1 MTDNVASGRRAKRAG
16 SAVRRNRLHLRLSDS
31 EKQLIQMAAAR
42 EGLSAGAYA
51 ARAAVA
57 VAKGAVVPIPMDER
71 ERLQELTQA
80 RVAVN
85 RIGTNL
91 NQIARTL
98 NAEGE
103 VTPQQLQAILT
114 RVVQTVERLDEATIV
129 LLGPV

>member
-1 MTDNVASGRRAKRAG
+1 
-16 SAVRRNRLHLRLSDS
+16 
-31 EKQLIQMAAAR
+31 MAAGR

-57 VAKGAVVPIPMDER
+57 VAKGTVVPIPMDER

-85 RIGTNL
+85 RIGNNL
-91 NQIARTL
+91 NQIAAVL

-103 VTPQQLQAILT
+103 VTREQLAAVLSRVTQA
-114 RVVQTVERLDEATIV
+114 VERLDDATV
-129 LLGPV
+129 SFMGPV